1 MKRFLLIIPV
11 LALFLAGCHPDP
23 DPSAAF
29 IASAHRV
36 EVFESV
42 DFTNTSYDIPG
53 TCEWDFGDGTFV
65 NAIHATHFYEHAG
78 VYTVTLR
85 LYDHSRVVSLAS
97 TTIEVVTTALTVIVK
112 EYGTDHRIANASV
125 ILYPTIDDWD
135 YETNAIAEGTTGS
148 DGAVRFENL
157 DPVIYFVDVWH
168 ENYNNY
174 QLADED
180 VDWIMTD
187 QLLPVGETEFVAYV
201 DYVGLKNTMEGK
213 RTAQYQIRN
222 VKPRIKNDANN

>member
-1 MKRFLLIIPV
+1 MNRFLLIIPV
-11 LALFLAGCHPDP
+11 LALIMAGCHRDP

-42 DFTNTSYDIPG
+42 DFTNTSHDIPG
-53 TCEWDFGDGTFV
+53 TCEWDFGDGTIV
-65 NAIHATHFYEHAG
+65 NAIHATHFYELAG

-85 LYDHSRVVSLAS
+85 LYDHSRVVSQAS

-135 YETNAIAEGTTGS
+135 FETNAIVEGTTGS
-148 DGAVRFENL
+148 DGVVRFENL

-201 DYVGLKNTMEGK
+201 DYVGLKVQWREREPPNTSY
-213 RTAQYQIRN
+213 A
-222 VKPRIKNDANN
+222 V